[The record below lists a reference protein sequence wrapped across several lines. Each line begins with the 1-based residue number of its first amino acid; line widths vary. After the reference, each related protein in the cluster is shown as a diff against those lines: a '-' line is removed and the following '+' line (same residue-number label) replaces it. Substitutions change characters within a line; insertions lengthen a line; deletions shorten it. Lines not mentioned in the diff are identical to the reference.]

1 MSEPKIQF
9 HSECDFNLTRPS
21 LREDWLSE
29 LAEKEGKKIEAVN
42 YIFCDD
48 EYLHK
53 VNVEFLNHD
62 NYTDIIT
69 FDYGIGAELVSDIF
83 VSVERVQD
91 NAREYRVAFEDELDR
106 VLAHGIL
113 HLCGYKDKTPADE
126 ALMREKENYYL
137 SLRP

>member
-9 HSECDFNLTRPS
+9 HSECDFNLTKPS

-91 NAREYRVAFEDELDR
+91 NAKEYRVAFEDELDR

>member
-91 NAREYRVAFEDELDR
+91 NAKEYRVAFEDELDR

>member
-1 MSEPKIQF
+1 M
-9 HSECDFNLTRPS
+9 TRPS